1 MSHLPLL
8 PAIIS
13 FVNLSL
19 VPLLVV
25 ETSPESLT
33 TSPNT
38 QFSVSCTAR
47 AEVDGQSIPVDIEWI
62 RIAISPPSCLSQ
74 LMPTLYTTTT
84 SPEKGYQSV
93 LTTSENDNINSI
105 IVYGCN
111 ATTTSSYFSLS
122 ETTIAVI
129 ESRVIP
135 SPSPQCNSNI
145 SILSTVTAAIMTN
158 GMAYNGKT
166 NHDATTYTHLISRP
180 KISNSLLFSSVA
192 SYAYATSSS
201 VKNMAS
207 PLSTSVPYKWY
218 PY

>member
-1 MSHLPLL
+1 
-8 PAIIS
+8 
-13 FVNLSL
+13 
-19 VPLLVV
+19 
-25 ETSPESLT
+25 
-33 TSPNT
+33 
-38 QFSVSCTAR
+38 
-47 AEVDGQSIPVDIEWI
+47 
-62 RIAISPPSCLSQ
+62 
-74 LMPTLYTTTT
+74 MPTLYTTTG

-122 ETTIAVI
+122 ETTVAVI

-145 SILSTVTAAIMTN
+145 SIISTVTAAIMTN
-158 GMAYNGKT
+158 GMAYKGIT
-166 NHDATTYTHLISRP
+166 NHDATTYTHFKVLISGP
-180 KISNSLLFSSVA
+180 KTSNSLLFSSVA

-207 PLSTSVPYKWY
+207 PLSTSVSYKW
-218 PY
+218 